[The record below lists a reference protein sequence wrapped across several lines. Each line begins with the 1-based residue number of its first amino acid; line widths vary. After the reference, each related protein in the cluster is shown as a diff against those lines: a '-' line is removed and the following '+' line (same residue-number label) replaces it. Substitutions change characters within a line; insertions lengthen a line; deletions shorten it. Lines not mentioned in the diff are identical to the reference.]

1 MQLRLCRPSVLAA
14 ELNGSFSAYR
24 PRIKEA
30 VDDRPTSSPAIVAV
44 DGDPQGRKPPA
55 SHCGPYIHRR
65 WSDISSS
72 SCASGVA
79 ISAWALFPSTVER
92 GIYVPPPEMA
102 PPSAADVN
110 SAGKGLTGN
119 PLELARAD
127 FRLMEAKLDTSTPT
141 MYGSAT
147 VWYPSPAANVSVVS
161 VRSKLQALLML
172 LYSQSGDVDPAALE
186 AKLQA
191 LLTLPD
197 SVLAQLME
205 HPDLADLNKM
215 LDAVF
220 LGKSDLSG
228 VKTELDKIEVTSVP
242 APTENIDVVT
252 VNGNPAYIVH
262 SPVVQMATENV
273 AGSPVSALP
282 PPPAGPVTVVSLVQ
296 APASLSATAFA
307 MPPTSAQ
314 LPPPPAPAAQIA
326 ALTLAPTSEQLSR
339 PPAPASVSA
348 PASVQESAQNS
359 QTGSSGTS
367 QTGSTGTSSGAAS
380 QGGSGDGSTKSDDRS
395 TGSGNP
401 PPDSGQGS
409 QGQGSQGPGVTG
421 IEPRVTGPGVAGP
434 GVTGIEPRVTGP
446 RVTGPGVAG
455 IEPRVTGIGPRVT
468 GLGPRVAGIGT

>member
-1 MQLRLCRPSVLAA
+1 
-14 ELNGSFSAYR
+14 
-24 PRIKEA
+24 
-30 VDDRPTSSPAIVAV
+30 
-44 DGDPQGRKPPA
+44 
-55 SHCGPYIHRR
+55 
-65 WSDISSS
+65 
-72 SCASGVA
+72 
-79 ISAWALFPSTVER
+79 
-92 GIYVPPPEMA
+92 
-102 PPSAADVN
+102 
-110 SAGKGLTGN
+110 
-119 PLELARAD
+119 
-127 FRLMEAKLDTSTPT
+127 
-141 MYGSAT
+141 
-147 VWYPSPAANVSVVS
+147 
-161 VRSKLQALLML
+161 ML

-220 LGKSDLSG
+220 LGTSDLSG

-242 APTENIDVVT
+242 TPTENIDVVT
-252 VNGNPAYIVH
+252 VNGKPAYIVH

-326 ALTLAPTSEQLSR
+326 ALTLAPTSEQLSP

-380 QGGSGDGSTKSDDRS
+380 AGRIRRWFNEIGRRVNGIGQPAPRLGPGVAGSRGRRAEGSQGLEPRV
-395 TGSGNP
+395 TGP
-401 PPDSGQGS
+401 GS
-409 QGQGSQGPGVTG
+409 QGQGSQGSNHGS
-421 IEPRVTGPGVAGP
+421 
-434 GVTGIEPRVTGP
+434 TGP

-455 IEPRVTGIGPRVT
+455 LEPRVTGIGPRVT
-468 GLGPRVAGIGT
+468 GLGPRVPGIGT

>member
-1 MQLRLCRPSVLAA
+1 MTGQSHLRR
-14 ELNGSFSAYR
+14 
-24 PRIKEA
+24 
-30 VDDRPTSSPAIVAV
+30 SSPLTAIPKGANRPHRPA
-44 DGDPQGRKPPA
+44 DGINIAGR
-55 SHCGPYIHRR
+55 GFLVLI
-65 WSDISSS
+65 
-72 SCASGVA
+72 ASGVA
-79 ISAWALFPSTVER
+79 IYAWALFPSTVET
-92 GIYVPPPEMA
+92 GIYVPPPETPT
-102 PPSAADVN
+102 PPAADVN
-110 SAGKGLTGN
+110 SARKGLTGN
-119 PLELARAD
+119 PPARAD
-127 FRLMEAKLDTSTPT
+127 VSLMEAKPDTSTPT

-172 LYSQSGDVDPAALE
+172 LYSQSGDVDDPAALE

-220 LGKSDLSG
+220 LGTSDLSG
-228 VKTELDKIEVTSVP
+228 VKTELDKIDVTSVP
-242 APTENIDVVT
+242 TPTENLDVVT

-262 SPVVQMATENV
+262 TPVVQMATENV

-282 PPPAGPVTVVSLVQ
+282 PPPAGPVTVISLVQ

-314 LPPPPAPAAQIA
+314 LPPPPPPAAQIA
-326 ALTLAPTSEQLSR
+326 ALTLAPTSAQLSP

-348 PASVQESAQNS
+348 SASVQESAQNS
-359 QTGSSGTS
+359 QTGWSGTS
-367 QTGSTGTSSGAAS
+367 PTGSTGTSSGAAW
-380 QGGSGDGSTKSDDRS
+380 QGGSGDGSTKSDDGS

-409 QGQGSQGPGVTG
+409 GSGEGSQGSNHGSQGQGSQGSGQ
-421 IEPRVTGPGVAGP
+421 GPQGQGSQ
-434 GVTGIEPRVTGP
+434 GSNHGSQGS
-446 RVTGPGVAG
+446 GHGSQG
-455 IEPRVTGIGPRVT
+455 SGHSG
-468 GLGPRVAGIGT
+468 GDK

>member
-1 MQLRLCRPSVLAA
+1 MTDQLHLRQ
-14 ELNGSFSAYR
+14 
-24 PRIKEA
+24 
-30 VDDRPTSSPAIVAV
+30 SSPLTAIPKVANRPHRTADRTYTA
-44 DGDPQGRKPPA
+44 DGREFLA
-55 SHCGPYIHRR
+55 LLV
-65 WSDISSS
+65 
-72 SCASGVA
+72 ASGVA

-102 PPSAADVN
+102 PPSAADVS

-147 VWYPSPAANVSVVS
+147 VWYPSLAANVSVVS

-172 LYSQSGDVDPAALE
+172 LHSQSGGVDPAALE

-220 LGKSDLSG
+220 LGESDLSG

-242 APTENIDVVT
+242 APTENIVVVK

-380 QGGSGDGSTKSDDRS
+380 QGASGDGSTKSDDRS

-409 QGQGSQGPGVTG
+409 QGQGSQGSNHGSQG
-421 IEPRVTGPGVAGP
+421 QGSQGQGSQGSNHGSQGQGSQGSNHGSQGSGHESQGSGHSG
-434 GVTGIEPRVTGP
+434 GQD
-446 RVTGPGVAG
+446 
-455 IEPRVTGIGPRVT
+455 
-468 GLGPRVAGIGT
+468 